1 MTTTARLLV
10 STAVAGSLL
19 VGGALAGGSAVAAP
33 VTTTTTT
40 AVTTTTTTAATV
52 AVTTGAAGPAAL
64 DAADARAVVA
74 AWYEQFLGRSAA
86 DDGGS
91 RYWVALLQANP
102 ADRVLARLLSTP
114 EHASRQVAGY
124 YTSYLGRPV
133 DGGASYWTGGVTR
146 GAFPL
151 EWVQQNVL
159 ASGEFAAIT
168 SSGGGSAA
176 DTVSAW
182 YATILG
188 RLAGPGAAAY
198 WAGRLRTGS
207 SLQVVREIWYSS
219 EAVNL
224 RVADHYETYLGRSG
238 GPSELA
244 YWFPRE
250 VASDDAVVLAFASS
264 AEYLADPPA

>member
-1 MTTTARLLV
+1 MTPTARLLL
-10 STAVAGSLL
+10 STALAGSLL

-33 VTTTTTT
+33 L
-40 AVTTTTTTAATV
+40 
-52 AVTTGAAGPAAL
+52 TTGAAVTASGVPAVTTAVAAPAAI
-64 DAADARAVVA
+64 DAAVAQAVVA
-74 AWYEQFLGRSAA
+74 SWYQQFLGRSAA

-91 RYWVALLQANP
+91 RYWVALLQADP
-102 ADRVLARLLSTP
+102 ADRVLARLLATP
-114 EHASRQVAGY
+114 EHVQRQVAGY
-124 YTSYLGRPV
+124 YTSYLGRTV

-151 EWVQQNVL
+151 EWVAQNVL
-159 ASGEFAAIT
+159 ASGEFAATT
-168 SSGGGSAA
+168 SSGGGGAA

-188 RLAGPGAAAY
+188 RLAGPGEAAY

-207 SLQVVREIWYSS
+207 SLQVVREIWYSA

-238 GPSELA
+238 GASELA

-250 VASDDAVVLAFASS
+250 VSSDDAVIVAFASS
-264 AEYLADPPA
+264 AEYLSDPPASDG